1 MWRQYAHLL
10 SCEERI
16 WTSSTR
22 AGASPSRA
30 AASKPIR
37 ALNAFGAAWAKLTR
51 VLRIAGPSAGVV
63 PLAELAEFPVFSA
76 FPAPATFPVPASL
89 ICAVFVM
96 S

>member
-22 AGASPSRA
+22 AGSSPSRA
-30 AASKPIR
+30 AASKPMR
-37 ALNAFGAAWAKLTR
+37 ALKAFGAAWAKLTR
-51 VLRIAGPSAGVV
+51 GRRTAGPSAR
-63 PLAELAEFPVFSA
+63 AAAFAEFPA
-76 FPAPATFPVPASL
+76 FPVSPAFPVPAAL

-96 S
+96 P